1 MRFRFPMILAMLAV
15 MAAAVSFQPSAARAE
30 KAATIEQHSREAL
43 ALLKKNS
50 EGARRLANDASAIL
64 VFPKIVKG
72 GLIIGGQY
80 GEGTLFKGDANAGFY
95 STAAASFGLQAGLQT
110 FGYAVFF
117 LDNKALNYLDNSD
130 GWEIGTAP
138 NVVVVDEGAGTSLT
152 TTSAKENIYVF
163 FFDQKGLMAGLTIE
177 GTKNTQINPD
187 YALRIRFRRAGRSE
201 RGGRGGCNIFL

>member
-1 MRFRFPMILAMLAV
+1 MILAVLALCATAFSV
-15 MAAAVSFQPSAARAE
+15 APAPARAE

-43 ALLKKNS
+43 ALLKQNS
-50 EGARRLANDASAIL
+50 EGARRLAGDAAAIL

-80 GEGTLFKGDANAGFY
+80 GEGTLFKGEAKAGFY

-117 LDNKALNYLDNSD
+117 LDDKALNYLDNSD

-138 NVVVVDEGAGTSLT
+138 NVVVVDEGAGASLT

-177 GTKNTQINPD
+177 GTKITQINPD
-187 YALRIRFRRAGRSE
+187 
-201 RGGRGGCNIFL
+201 

>member
-1 MRFRFPMILAMLAV
+1 MRVRFPVVLALLA
-15 MAAAVSFQPSAARAE
+15 ALTAGFTFQASTARAE
-30 KAATIEQHSREAL
+30 KAATIEQNSRDAL
-43 ALLKKNS
+43 ALLKQNS
-50 EGARRLANDASAIL
+50 EGARRLVNDAAAIL

-80 GEGTLFKGDANAGFY
+80 GEGMLFKGDAKAGFY

-117 LDNKALNYLDNSD
+117 LDDKALNYLDNSD

-177 GTKNTQINPD
+177 GTKITRINP
-187 YALRIRFRRAGRSE
+187 E
-201 RGGRGGCNIFL
+201 

>member
-1 MRFRFPMILAMLAV
+1 MRVRFPVFLGILAMF
-15 MAAAVSFQPSAARAE
+15 AAAVGFDASPARAE
-30 KAATIEQHSREAL
+30 KASTIEQHSREAL
-43 ALLKKNS
+43 ALLQKNS
-50 EGARRLANDASAIL
+50 EAAKRLAPDAAGIL

-72 GLIIGGQY
+72 GLIVGGQY
-80 GEGTLFKGDANAGFY
+80 GEGALFKNDAVSQYY

-117 LDNKALNYLDNSD
+117 LDDKALTYLDNSD

-138 NVVVVDEGAGTSLT
+138 NVVVVDEGAGASLT

-177 GTKNTQINPD
+177 GTKITRINPD
-187 YALRIRFRRAGRSE
+187 
-201 RGGRGGCNIFL
+201 

>member
-1 MRFRFPMILAMLAV
+1 MRQRVPVLSAMLLAV
-15 MAAAVSFQPSAARAE
+15 LVLFTLTSVPAQAE

-50 EGARRLANDASAIL
+50 PPAAKLAPDAAAIL

-80 GEGTLFKGDANAGFY
+80 GEGALFKGDALAQYY

-110 FGYAVFF
+110 YGYAIYFM
-117 LDNKALNYLDNSD
+117 NAKALGYLDNSD

-138 NVVVVDEGAGTSLT
+138 NVVVVDEGAGASLT
-152 TTSAKENIYVF
+152 TTSAKDNILVF
-163 FFDQKGLMAGLTIE
+163 FFDQKGLMAGVTIE
-177 GTKNTQINPD
+177 GTKITKIDP
-187 YALRIRFRRAGRSE
+187 E
-201 RGGRGGCNIFL
+201 

>member
-1 MRFRFPMILAMLAV
+1 MRVRFPVILAVLAA
-15 MAAAVSFQPSAARAE
+15 MAAGLTFQAPTARAE
-30 KAATIEQHSREAL
+30 KAATIEQNAREAL
-43 ALLKKNS
+43 ALLKQNS
-50 EGARRLANDASAIL
+50 EGARRLAGDAAGIL

-80 GEGTLFKGDANAGFY
+80 GEGALFQNDAVKQYY

-117 LDNKALNYLDNSD
+117 LDDKALTYLDNSD

-138 NVVVVDEGAGTSLT
+138 NVVVVDEGAGASLT

-177 GTKNTQINPD
+177 GTKITQINPD
-187 YALRIRFRRAGRSE
+187 
-201 RGGRGGCNIFL
+201 